1 MSLQELYSAA
11 MQLPPEERY
20 QLAALILDDDSS
32 GDDDF
37 VFDVEAPEVVAEMQR
52 RLADRQGSMS
62 WDMLRAE

>member
-20 QLAALILDDDSS
+20 QLAALILDDDWG

-52 RLADRQGSMS
+52 RLADREGSMS
-62 WDMLRAE
+62 WDKLRAE